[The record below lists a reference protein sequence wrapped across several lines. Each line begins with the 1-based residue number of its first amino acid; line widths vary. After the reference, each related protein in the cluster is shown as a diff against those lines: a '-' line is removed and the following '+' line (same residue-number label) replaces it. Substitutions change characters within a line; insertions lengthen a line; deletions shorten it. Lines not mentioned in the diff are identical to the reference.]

1 MNGKVYDYEK
11 LVSSIQKD
19 VTVLEIDLYNQT

>member
-1 MNGKVYDYEK
+1 MNGKVNDYEK

-19 VTVLEIDLYNQT
+19 VTVLEIDLYNL